1 VKFVYAPEG
10 ADPKKWDFAPEKL
23 MSPEAEAI
31 ERNTGMTYAEW
42 GTAVTK
48 GSVLALHG
56 LLFVLLKRD
65 IPTIK
70 WDDVQFSMSELDFEL
85 DDEETAEAL
94 AGLEAKAAKGDLDAS
109 DEALLERLRESGAEA
124 APKA

>member
-1 VKFVYAPEG
+1 MKFVYKPEG
-10 ADPKKWDFAPEKL
+10 ADAKSWDFAPEKL

-31 ERNTGMTYAEW
+31 ERHTGMTYAEW
-42 GTAVTK
+42 GTAVTR

-56 LLFVLLKRD
+56 LLFVMLKRNV
-65 IPTIK
+65 PTLK

-94 AGLEAKAAKGDLDAS
+94 AALEDKARTGDLDAA
-109 DEALLERLRESGAEA
+109 DEALLERLRESDVESS
-124 APKA
+124 PKD